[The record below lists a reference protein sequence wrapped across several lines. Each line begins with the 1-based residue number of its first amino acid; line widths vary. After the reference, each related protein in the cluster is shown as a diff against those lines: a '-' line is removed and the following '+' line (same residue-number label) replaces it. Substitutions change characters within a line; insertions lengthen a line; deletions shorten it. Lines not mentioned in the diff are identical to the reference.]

1 MESSHYY
8 LIRQTNDM
16 PQKAIRP
23 TVSLMPVCFSLK
35 AALIGADVL
44 LKLFSI
50 RVEKE
55 IPNVAQV
62 SVIGVIVKN
71 MCFSVKVKICLFNL
85 YITYIRGD
93 NLV

>member
-23 TVSLMPVCFSLK
+23 VSFMPVICFSLK
-35 AALIGADVL
+35 AALIGADVP

-50 RVEKE
+50 RVEKKK
-55 IPNVAQV
+55 ISNNAQV
-62 SVIGVIVKN
+62 IV
-71 MCFSVKVKICLFNL
+71 ICLIGF
-85 YITYIRGD
+85 
-93 NLV
+93 